1 MKGSQDDGDD
11 QLFGGSGNDLLFGM
25 GGNDYLNG
33 GAGSDALFGGS
44 GNDIVVYDKNDVM
57 VSGGEGI
64 DFMVTTEQ
72 NLTMDALKHGDGT
85 PAHGPIVEGI
95 DVLLKGTDALSLT
108 SMAQLASKYGITVKD
123 DNTLELSTG
132 WKNGGSDNTYIYTG
146 NEGQTLT
153 MEVASDIKVNHSDD
167 MNVTIAQQQ
176 ITNG

>member
-1 MKGSQDDGDD
+1 MILKEAEVSKST
-11 QLFGGSGNDLLFGM
+11 FYRYF
-25 GGNDYLNG
+25 
-33 GAGSDALFGGS
+33 
-44 GNDIVVYDKNDVM
+44 YDKNDVM

-95 DVLLKGTDALSLT
+95 DVLLKGEDALSLT
-108 SMAQLASKYGITVKD
+108 SMAQLASEYGITVMDGNTIDLGAGWTKD
-123 DNTLELSTG
+123 TSS
-132 WKNGGSDNTYIYTG
+132 GSDNTYTYTG
-146 NEGQTLT
+146 SDGQTLT